1 MLYLCEYFF
10 LFHQKPI
17 RQDST
22 NRVSVITIIR
32 SANGLTTLGNSVYK
46 LVFYFFYQK
55 VIRRDS
61 RNGVY
66 VTIYILLMV
75 DQGDAPHWLE
85 YKHAM

>member
-22 NRVSVITIIR
+22 YRVSVITIIL

-46 LVFYFFYQK
+46 LVFFFYQK
-55 VIRRDS
+55 PIRRDS
-61 RNGVY
+61 RNGVR